1 MLNINLATWDYDRVR
16 PIIENRI
23 KIEGC
28 STTYHVLPPEEC
40 FHRAYILN
48 EFEVSEIG
56 FIPYIVAKSQNLTN
70 YTAIPV
76 FLSRMFRHSCIYIR
90 KDRNIFSP
98 EALINKNVGV
108 VEYQMSAATW
118 CRGMLFEEYG
128 VHPSQMRWHQG
139 GVNQE
144 GRVEK
149 FPLNLEKDFPL
160 EKIPAGMTLSE
171 MLENGDLDAIISPE
185 APNCFKKDNQ
195 IIGRLF
201 EDFEKEEKK
210 YYRKTK
216 HFPIMHAVGIRND
229 ILAEH
234 PWLPKVLV
242 DAFTQAKNIAEQDL
256 RELRALKIGLPWIVA
271 HTANTE
277 KLMGSNFWAYG
288 VQENK
293 NTLKTILNYTYEQGL
308 SKRKLSIDELFVT

>member
-16 PIIENRI
+16 PIIDGRI
-23 KIEGC
+23 KIAGC
-28 STTYHVLPPEEC
+28 STAYHVLPPEEC
-40 FHRAYILN
+40 FRRAYTLN

-90 KDRNIFSP
+90 RDRNIGSP
-98 EALINKNVGV
+98 AALINKKVGV

-128 VHPSQMRWHQG
+128 VHPTQIRWYQG

-149 FPLNLEKDFPL
+149 FPLSLEKDFPL
-160 EKIPAGMTLSE
+160 KKIPAGMTLSK
-171 MLENGDLDAIISPE
+171 MLEDGHLDAIISPE
-185 APNCFKKDNQ
+185 PPNCFKKENKT
-195 IIGRLF
+195 IGRLF
-201 EDFEKEEKK
+201 ENFEKEEKK

-216 HFPIMHAVGIRND
+216 YFPIMHAVGIRND
-229 ILAEH
+229 ILAAH
-234 PWLPKVLV
+234 PWLPSVVV
-242 DAFTQAKNIAEQDL
+242 DAFSQAKSIAEQDL
-256 RELRALKIGLPWIVA
+256 RELRALKIGLPWVVA

-288 VQENK
+288 IQENLH
-293 NTLKTILNYTYEQGL
+293 TLEAVLKYTYEQGL
-308 SKRKLSIDELFVT
+308 SKRKLNIDELFVS